1 MIGHRPGH
9 RLGHKPGH
17 ALGDGRALPNG
28 SFGPVRYIGKS
39 ASVANSSGLNANVD
53 RTIAGAAVGDLLV
66 AIHVTTS
73 APTTPSGWTQA
84 TTVTNGS
91 FSQRLTVYTK
101 TATSGDLTGTQTFAQ
116 ATSGFCQATI
126 IALRGASA
134 TPVVDVIATGSIFQD
149 THNPQPIVGATALSA
164 GLAIAI
170 ACPAGTSGT
179 ITFTASAGWT
189 QPYGGVFNSRVGA
202 AYRNVKA
209 GDVLSGTITCSD
221 FADGTTKSWSKAT
234 LTFK

>member
-1 MIGHRPGH
+1 VIGRP
-9 RLGHKPGH
+9 LGHPLGRPVGH
-17 ALGDGRALPNG
+17 PLGVSRGTQDGA
-28 SFGPVRYIGKS
+28 FGPVRYIGKS

-53 RTIAGAAVGDLLV
+53 RTIAGATVGDLLV

-73 APTTPSGWTQA
+73 APTTPTGWTQV
-84 TTVTNGS
+84 TTVTNAS

-101 TATSGDLTGTQTFAQ
+101 TATSGDLTGTQTFSQ
-116 ATSGFCQATI
+116 ATSGFCQATM
-126 IALRGASA
+126 IALRGKSA

-149 THNPQPIVGATALSA
+149 THNPQPALGATALAA
-164 GLAIAI
+164 GLALAI

-179 ITFTASAGWT
+179 ISFTASAGWT
-189 QPYGGVFNSRVGA
+189 APYGPVFNSRIGA
-202 AYRNVKA
+202 AYRTCKA